1 MEIKHDDYQIAF
13 DNATATVVCAGSFR
27 LQGGEYAPIETML
40 AQAADAKPPL
50 ITLDVR
56 ELRFLN
62 SSGINTLSKFVLRV
76 RKHNASQI
84 VVRGN
89 TQYPWQK
96 KSLSNLER
104 LLPGLQLEFA

>member
-1 MEIKHDDYQIAF
+1 MEIKHEDYQIAF
-13 DNATATVVCAGSFR
+13 DAATATVVCAGSFR
-27 LQGGEYAPIETML
+27 LQGGEYAPIENML
-40 AQAADAKPPL
+40 AQAADARPAL

-56 ELRFLN
+56 ELQFLN

-76 RKHNASQI
+76 RKHNASQM